1 MGSAREW
8 LDGLS
13 ADSLVPLRLAAE
25 SLIALSYLAISV
37 GVVWFLR
44 HRPDL
49 VREYRL
55 LAGLWCLFILCSG
68 LTLVDGVL
76 THWYP
81 DPALVAIMVA
91 ITAILAVAAVVAL
104 LPVLPR
110 LLTIPSPRQLS
121 ASNERLRQEV
131 AAHERTLGDL
141 ETA

>member
-8 LDGLS
+8 LEGFS

-49 VREYRL
+49 FREYRL
-55 LAGLWCLFILCSG
+55 LAGLWCLFILWSG
-68 LTLVDGVL
+68 LTLAGRVL

-81 DPALVAIMVA
+81 DPALVAIMVV
-91 ITAILAVAAVVAL
+91 ITAVLAVAAGGAP

-110 LLTIPSPRQLS
+110 LPSVPPPRQLS
-121 ASNERLRQEV
+121 ARNERLRPHGP
-131 AAHERTLGDL
+131 AH
-141 ETA
+141 